1 MSIRIKIYKNSLQQ
15 WYDQCFNLT
24 NYYNYYLSDWSITL
38 LTYKAPVS
46 DIKFLIEDV
55 FDYYGH
61 YKQHPEFE
69 EATPDL
75 VDAIF
80 QECAKFCENELLP
93 LYQSGDKEGCK
104 FDNGKVTTPKG
115 FKEAYQQ
122 YVAGGWQ
129 SLSHPV
135 EHGGQGLP
143 PSLGMVKSEMMGTAN
158 WSWAMYPGLSHGAMN
173 TIQSHGNEKQKEL
186 YLTRLT
192 EGTWTGTMC
201 LTEPQCGTDLGQVKT
216 KAEPNGDG
224 TYNISGTKIFISAG
238 EHDLTDNIIHI
249 VLARLPGAPAGTR
262 GISLFI
268 VPKVQTDEAG
278 NLGEGNNVTC
288 GSIEDKMGI
297 KASATAVLNFDNAVG
312 QLIGPENKGLECMFT
327 FMNTARVGT
336 ALQGICSAELAYQ
349 NSLIYAKER
358 LSMRS
363 LTGKKHPDKV
373 ADPIIVHPDVRK
385 MLMTQKAISEGG
397 RAMIYYTAKIVDDI
411 EMAKSDQERKA
422 ADDRLGFITPILK
435 AFLTELGSES
445 ANHGLQI
452 FGGHGYIKEWGM
464 EQIVRDARISTL
476 YEGTT
481 GIQALDLLGRKILL
495 TRGKA
500 LNSFSKE
507 VLSFCKDKSMI
518 SSNPHKRQMNKFI
531 WPLSKGI
538 ANWQQYSMRLGLK
551 AKKDRDM
558 VGSASVDYLMFSGYI
573 VMAYFWAQMAQS
585 AYEKLA
591 TDVENRDFYR
601 AKIKT
606 AEFYFE
612 RLLPRTK
619 SLAKTMMSD
628 PKTLMQL
635 DQELLSFT

>member
-1 MSIRIKIYKNSLQQ
+1 M
-15 WYDQCFNLT
+15 
-24 NYYNYYLSDWSITL
+24 LS
-38 LTYKAPVS
+38 YKAPIT
-46 DIKFLIEDV
+46 DIKFLFEDV

-61 YKQHPEFE
+61 YGKHAEFS

-75 VDAIF
+75 VDAIL

-93 LYQSGDKEGCK
+93 LNQSGDKEGCT
-104 FDNGKVTTPKG
+104 FDNGKVSTPKG
-115 FKEAYQQ
+115 FKAAYDM
-122 YVAGGWQ
+122 YVQGGWQ

-173 TIQSHGNEKQKEL
+173 TVQTHGSDEQKEL

-224 TYNISGTKIFISAG
+224 TYNITGTKIFISAG

-268 VPKVQTDEAG
+268 VPKIQVDQQG
-278 NLGEGNNVTC
+278 NLGEANNVTC

-297 KASATAVLNFDNAVG
+297 KASVTAVLNFDNAKGV
-312 QLIGPENKGLECMFT
+312 LIGPENKGLECMFT

-336 ALQGICSAELAYQ
+336 ALQGICASELAYQ

-363 LTGKKHPDKV
+363 LTGKKFPDQV

-385 MLMTQKAISEGG
+385 MLLTQKAFSEGG

-411 EMAKSDQERKA
+411 EMAKTEEERKA

-435 AFLTELGSES
+435 AFLTEVGLES

-464 EQIVRDARISTL
+464 EQIVRDTRISTL

-495 TRGKA
+495 TRGQA
-500 LNSFSKE
+500 LKGFTKE
-507 VLSFCKDKSMI
+507 IMQFCKANSML
-518 SSNPHKRQMNKFI
+518 SNNPHKRQMNKFI
-531 WPLSKGI
+531 WAMSKNV
-538 ANWQQYSMRLGLK
+538 ANWQQYSLRLAMK
-551 AKKDRDM
+551 AKKDRDI
-558 VGSASVDYLMFSGYI
+558 VGSASVDYLMYSGYI
-573 VMAYFWAQMAQS
+573 VMGYFWALMAQS

-591 TDVENRDFYR
+591 GDVENRDFYR
-601 AKIKT
+601 SKIKT

-612 RLLPRTK
+612 RILPRTK
-619 SLAKTMMSD
+619 SLSKMMMAS

-635 DQELLSFT
+635 DEELLSFL

>member
-1 MSIRIKIYKNSLQQ
+1 M
-15 WYDQCFNLT
+15 
-24 NYYNYYLSDWSITL
+24 LS
-38 LTYKAPVS
+38 YKAPIA

-55 FDYYGH
+55 FDFYGH
-61 YKQHPEFE
+61 YKKYPEFE

-75 VDAIF
+75 VDAIL
-80 QECAKFCENELLP
+80 QECAKFSENELLP
-93 LYQSGDKEGCK
+93 LYQSGDKEGCT
-104 FDNGKVTTPKG
+104 FNNGKVTTPKG
-115 FKEAYQQ
+115 FKKAYDQ

-143 PSLGMVKSEMMGTAN
+143 PSLGMAKSEMMGTAN
-158 WSWAMYPGLSHGAMN
+158 WSWTMYPGLSHGAMN
-173 TIQSHGNEKQKEL
+173 TVQTHGSEAQKEL

-201 LTEPQCGTDLGQVKT
+201 LTEPHCGTDLGQVKT
-216 KAEPNGDG
+216 KAEPNEDG
-224 TYNISGTKIFISAG
+224 TYNITGTKIFISAG

-249 VLARLPGAPAGTR
+249 VLARLPNAPAGTR

-268 VPKVQTDEAG
+268 VPKMKTDAQG
-278 NLGEGNNVTC
+278 NVGESNHVTC

-297 KASATAVLNFDNAVG
+297 KASSTAVLNFDNAVG
-312 QLIGPENKGLECMFT
+312 ELIGPMNKGLECMFT

-336 ALQGICSAELAYQ
+336 ALQGVCSAELAFQ
-349 NSLIYAKER
+349 NSLMYAKER

-363 LTGKKHPDKV
+363 LTGKKFPDKV

-397 RAMIYYTAKIVDDI
+397 RAMIYYTAKIVDEI
-411 EMAKSDQERKA
+411 EMAKTDAEKEA
-422 ADDRLGFITPILK
+422 ADERLGFITPILK

-452 FGGHGYIKEWGM
+452 FGGHGFIKEWGM
-464 EQIVRDARISTL
+464 EQIVRDARIATL

-495 TRGKA
+495 TRGKSLKA
-500 LNSFSKE
+500 FAKE
-507 VLSFCKDKSMI
+507 VLIFCKDRSMI
-518 SSNPHKRQMNKFI
+518 SSNPHKRQMNKFV
-531 WPLSKGI
+531 WPLSKAV
-538 ANWQQYSMRLGLK
+538 ANWQQYSLRLAMK
-551 AKKDRDM
+551 AKNNRDI
-558 VGSASVDYLMFSGYI
+558 VGSASVDYLMYSGYI

-591 TDVENRDFYR
+591 EGVENRDFYR

-612 RLLPRTK
+612 RMLPRTK
-619 SLAKTMMSD
+619 SLAKTMMAD

-635 DQELLSFT
+635 DQELLSFS

>member
-1 MSIRIKIYKNSLQQ
+1 M
-15 WYDQCFNLT
+15 
-24 NYYNYYLSDWSITL
+24 LS
-38 LTYKAPVS
+38 YKAPIA

-55 FDYYGH
+55 FNYYDH
-61 YKQHPEFE
+61 YKKYEEFE
-69 EATPDL
+69 EASPDL
-75 VDAIF
+75 VDAIL
-80 QECAKFCENELLP
+80 QECAKFSENELLP

-104 FDNGKVTTPKG
+104 FDNGKVITPKG
-115 FKEAYQQ
+115 FKEAYKQ
-122 YVAGGWQ
+122 YVDGGW
-129 SLSHPV
+129 SALSHPL

-143 PSLGMVKSEMMGTAN
+143 PSLGMVQSEMTGTAN

-173 TIQSHGNEKQKEL
+173 TINAHGNDKQKEL
-186 YLTRLT
+186 YLTRLI

-201 LTEPQCGTDLGQVKT
+201 LTEPQCGTDLGQVTT

-224 TYNISGTKIFISAG
+224 TYNITGTKIFISAG

-249 VLARLPGAPAGTR
+249 VLARLPDAPKGTR

-268 VPKVQTDEAG
+268 VPKIKASQDGT
-278 NLGEGNNVTC
+278 LGEGNHVVC

-312 QLIGPENKGLECMFT
+312 ELIGPENKGLECMFT
-327 FMNTARVGT
+327 FMNTARLGT
-336 ALQGICSAELAYQ
+336 ALQGVCSSELAFQ

-411 EMAKSDQERKA
+411 SMAKTEEERIA

-464 EQIVRDARISTL
+464 EQIVRDARIATL

-481 GIQALDLLGRKILL
+481 GIQALDLLGRKILM
-495 TRGKA
+495 TRGKS
-500 LNSFSKE
+500 LNEFSKE
-507 VLSFCKDKSMI
+507 VLGFCKNHSLI
-518 SSNPHKRQMNKFI
+518 SSNPHKRQMNRFI
-531 WPLSKGI
+531 WPLSKSI
-538 ANWQQYSMRLGLK
+538 ASWQQYSVRLGLK
-551 AKKDRDM
+551 AKSDRDV
-558 VGSASVDYLMFSGYI
+558 VGSASVDFLMYSGYI

-591 TDVENRDFYR
+591 EDVDNRDFYR

-612 RLLPRTK
+612 RMLPRTK
-619 SLAKTMMSD
+619 SLAKTMMAD
-628 PKTLMQL
+628 PKSLMQL
-635 DQELLSFT
+635 DQELMSFL

>member
-1 MSIRIKIYKNSLQQ
+1 M
-15 WYDQCFNLT
+15 
-24 NYYNYYLSDWSITL
+24 LS
-38 LTYKAPVS
+38 YKAPIA

-55 FDYYGH
+55 FDYYEH
-61 YKQHPEFE
+61 YKKYPEFE

-75 VDAIF
+75 TDAIL

-93 LYQSGDKEGCK
+93 LYQSGDKEGCT
-104 FDNGKVTTPKG
+104 FDKGTVTTPKG
-115 FKEAYQQ
+115 FKEAYNK

-143 PSLGMVKSEMMGTAN
+143 PSLGMAKSEMMGTAN
-158 WSWAMYPGLSHGAMN
+158 WSWSMYPGLSHGAMN
-173 TIQSHGNEKQKEL
+173 TVQTHGSKEQKEL

-216 KAEPNGDG
+216 KAEPNKDG
-224 TYNISGTKIFISAG
+224 TYNITGTKIFISAG

-249 VLARLPGAPAGTR
+249 VLARLPNAPAGTR

-268 VPKVQTDEAG
+268 VPKIKTDAQG
-278 NLGEGNNVTC
+278 YLGDTNHVTC

-297 KASATAVLNFDNAVG
+297 KASSTAVLNFDNAVG
-312 QLIGPENKGLECMFT
+312 ELIGPENKGLECMFT

-336 ALQGICSAELAYQ
+336 ALQGVCSAELAYQ

-363 LTGKKHPDKV
+363 LTGKKYPDQV

-411 EMAKSDQERKA
+411 EMAKTQAEQEA
-422 ADDRLGFITPILK
+422 ADERLGFITPILK

-452 FGGHGYIKEWGM
+452 FGGHGFIKEWGM
-464 EQIVRDARISTL
+464 EQIVRDARIATL

-495 TRGKA
+495 TRGKSLKA
-500 LNSFSKE
+500 FAKE
-507 VLSFCKDKSMI
+507 VLMFCKDKSMI

-531 WPLSKGI
+531 WPLSKSV
-538 ANWQQYSMRLGLK
+538 ANWQQYSLRLALK
-551 AKKDRDM
+551 AKKNRDI
-558 VGSASVDYLMFSGYI
+558 VGSASVDYLMYSGYI

-619 SLAKTMMSD
+619 SLAKMMMAD

-635 DQELLSFT
+635 DQELLSFL

>member
-1 MSIRIKIYKNSLQQ
+1 M
-15 WYDQCFNLT
+15 
-24 NYYNYYLSDWSITL
+24 LS
-38 LTYKAPVS
+38 YKAPIA
-46 DIKFLIEDV
+46 DIKFLLEDV
-55 FDYYGH
+55 FNYYDH
-61 YKQHPEFE
+61 YKKHEEFE

-75 VDAIF
+75 VDAIL

-93 LYQSGDKEGCK
+93 LYQSGDKEGCT

-122 YVAGGWQ
+122 YIDGGWS
-129 SLSHPV
+129 SLSHSL

-143 PSLGMVKSEMMGTAN
+143 PSLGMVQSELTGTAN

-173 TIQSHGNEKQKEL
+173 TITTHGNDKQKEL
-186 YLTRLT
+186 YLTRLIQ
-192 EGTWTGTMC
+192 GTWTGTMC

-224 TYNISGTKIFISAG
+224 TYNLTGTKIFISAG
-238 EHDLTDNIIHI
+238 DHDLTDNIIHI
-249 VLARLPGAPAGTR
+249 VLARLPDAPKGTR

-268 VPKVQTDEAG
+268 VPKIKAEQDGT
-278 NLGEGNNVTC
+278 LGEANNVTC

-297 KASATAVLNFDNAVG
+297 KASATAVLNFDNSVG
-312 QLIGPENKGLECMFT
+312 TLIGPENKGLECMFT
-327 FMNTARVGT
+327 FMNTARIGT
-336 ALQGICSAELAYQ
+336 ALQGVCSAELAFQ
-349 NSLIYAKER
+349 NSLLYAKER

-363 LTGKKHPDKV
+363 LTGKKFPDQV

-385 MLMTQKAISEGG
+385 MLMTQKVISEGG

-411 EMAKSDQERKA
+411 SMAKTEAERQA

-464 EQIVRDARISTL
+464 EQIVRDARIATL

-481 GIQALDLLGRKILL
+481 GIQALDLLGRKILM
-495 TRGKA
+495 TRGKS
-500 LNSFSKE
+500 LNDFSKE
-507 VLSFCKDKSMI
+507 VLSFCKNKSLI
-518 SSNPHKRQMNKFI
+518 SSNPHKRQMNRFI
-531 WPLSKGI
+531 WPLGKAI

-551 AKKDRDM
+551 AKSNRDI
-558 VGSASVDYLMFSGYI
+558 VGSASVDFLMYSCYV

-591 TDVENRDFYR
+591 GDVENRDFYR
-601 AKIKT
+601 AKIKS

-612 RLLPRTK
+612 RMLPRTK
-619 SLAKTMMSD
+619 SLAKTMMAD
-628 PKTLMQL
+628 PKTIMQL
-635 DQELLSFT
+635 DQELMSFL

>member
-1 MSIRIKIYKNSLQQ
+1 M
-15 WYDQCFNLT
+15 
-24 NYYNYYLSDWSITL
+24 LS
-38 LTYKAPVS
+38 YKAPIT

-61 YKQHPEFE
+61 YKKYPEFE

-75 VDAIF
+75 TDAIL

-93 LYQSGDKEGCK
+93 IYQSGDKEGCT

-115 FKEAYQQ
+115 FKEAYNQ

-143 PSLGMVKSEMMGTAN
+143 PSLGMAKSEMMGTAN

-173 TIQSHGNEKQKEL
+173 TVQTHGSEAQKEL

-224 TYNISGTKIFISAG
+224 TYNITGTKIFISAG

-268 VPKVQTDEAG
+268 VPKIKTDAQG
-278 NLGEGNNVTC
+278 NLGEANNVVC

-312 QLIGPENKGLECMFT
+312 ELIGPENKGLECMFT

-336 ALQGICSAELAYQ
+336 ALQGICTAELAFQ

-358 LSMRS
+358 LSMRA
-363 LTGKKHPDKV
+363 LTGKKFPEQV

-397 RAMIYYTAKIVDDI
+397 RAMIYYTAKIVDEI
-411 EMAKSDQERKA
+411 EMAKTDAEKKA

-452 FGGHGYIKEWGM
+452 FGGHGFIKEWGM
-464 EQIVRDARISTL
+464 EQLMRDTKISCL

-481 GIQALDLLGRKILL
+481 GIQALDLLARKIL
-495 TRGKA
+495 G
-500 LNSFSKE
+500 
-507 VLSFCKDKSMI
+507 
-518 SSNPHKRQMNKFI
+518 
-531 WPLSKGI
+531 SKGEI
-538 ANWQQYSMRLGLK
+538 LKPFGAEVTAFCVENAGNEAMQEFIQPIMTFGGDWQKMTQTLGMK
-551 AKKDRDM
+551 AMQNPDE
-558 VGSASVDYLMFSGYI
+558 VGAASVDYLMYSGYLTL
-573 VMAYFWAQMAQS
+573 AYFWAKMVKVAQD
-585 AYEKLA
+585 KLA
-591 TDVENRDFYR
+591 AGDDDKAFYE

-606 AEFYFE
+606 ARFYFQ
-612 RLLPRTK
+612 RILPRANGHAACVENGAD
-619 SLAKTMMSD
+619 SMMA
-628 PKTLMQL
+628 L
-635 DQELLSFT
+635 DADDFEF